1 MKVPI
6 HKPVLVKEILS
17 YIDFEKKRIF
27 LDLTIGEGGH
37 SYEII
42 KRMKE
47 DSLLIGLDIDPDVL
61 EVAKER
67 LKTDNRRV
75 ILINDNYKNFPL
87 VLKGLG
93 IEKVDFMLL
102 DLGFSSFHLR
112 KGRGFSFDDDTSID
126 MRYRKNIRS
135 GEYVINSLGEK
146 ELTYIF
152 KTFGE
157 IREAKKIARKIVQ
170 EREKAPITTGK
181 RLKEIIESLYPAYMR
196 KGSIHPATKV
206 FQALRIY
213 VNKELENLKTFLSS
227 FQNYLNKN
235 GVVEIISYHSLE
247 DRMVKKRFLELERE
261 GVIKV
266 LTKKPITPQEEE
278 IEDNIRSRSAKLRVA
293 KKI

>member
-93 IEKVDFMLL
+93 IEKVDFILL

-157 IREAKKIARKIVQ
+157 IREAKRIARKIVQ

>member
-37 SYEII
+37 SYETI

-67 LKTDNRRV
+67 LKTDNRRI

-93 IEKVDFMLL
+93 IEKVDFILL

-157 IREAKKIARKIVQ
+157 IREAKRIARKIVQ

>member
-6 HKPVLVKEILS
+6 HKPVLIKEILS

-67 LKTDNRRV
+67 LKTDNRRI

-93 IEKVDFMLL
+93 IEKVDFILL

>member
-67 LKTDNRRV
+67 LKTDNRRI

-157 IREAKKIARKIVQ
+157 IREAKRIARKIVQ

>member
-6 HKPVLVKEILS
+6 HKPVLVKEILF

-37 SYEII
+37 SHEIL
-42 KRMKE
+42 KRMKK

-67 LKTDNRRV
+67 LKTNNRRV
-75 ILINDNYKNFPL
+75 VLINDNYKNFPL
-87 VLKGLG
+87 ILKRLG

-112 KGRGFSFDDDTSID
+112 KGRGFSFDDDISID

-157 IREAKKIARKIVQ
+157 IREAKRIARKIVH
-170 EREKAPITTGK
+170 ERKKAPITTGK
-181 RLKEIIESLYPAYMR
+181 RLKEIIESIYPFHIR
-196 KGSIHPATKV
+196 KKGIHPATKV

-227 FQNYLNKN
+227 FQDYLNKN

-266 LTKKPITPQEEE
+266 LTKRPITPQEEE

>member
-87 VLKGLG
+87 VLKRLG

-112 KGRGFSFDDDTSID
+112 KGRGFSFNDDTSID

-146 ELTYIF
+146 ELTHIF

>member
-1 MKVPI
+1 MKMPI

-17 YIDFEKKRIF
+17 YIDFEKKRTF
-27 LDLTIGEGGH
+27 LDLTTGEGGH
-37 SYEII
+37 SYEIM
-42 KRMKE
+42 KRMRE

-61 EVAKER
+61 KVTEER
-67 LKTDNRRV
+67 LKTGNKRV
-75 ILINDNYKNFPL
+75 ILINHNYKNFPL
-87 VLKGLG
+87 VLKRLG

-126 MRYRKNIRS
+126 MRYRKNLRS
-135 GEYVINSLGEK
+135 GEYVINSFGER

-157 IREAKKIARKIVQ
+157 IREARRIARKIIQ

-181 RLKEIIESLYPAYMR
+181 RLKEIIESLYPAHMR

-227 FQNYLNKN
+227 FQSYLNKN
-235 GVVEIISYHSLE
+235 GIVEIISYHSLE
-247 DRMVKKRFLELERE
+247 DRMVKKKFLELERE
-261 GVIKV
+261 GTVEV
-266 LTKKPITPQEEE
+266 LTKRPITPQKEE

-293 KKI
+293 KKV

>member
-27 LDLTIGEGGH
+27 LDLTTGEGGH
-37 SYEII
+37 SYEIM
-42 KRMKE
+42 KRMRE

-61 EVAKER
+61 KVTEER
-67 LKTDNRRV
+67 LKVDNKRV

-87 VLKGLG
+87 VLKRLG

-102 DLGFSSFHLR
+102 DLGFSSFQLK

-126 MRYRKNIRS
+126 MRYQKNIRS

-157 IREAKKIARKIVQ
+157 IREARRIARKIIQ
-170 EREKAPITTGK
+170 EREKAPIITGK
-181 RLKEIIESLYPAYMR
+181 RLKEIIESLYPVHMR
-196 KGSIHPATKV
+196 KGGIHPATKV

-227 FQNYLNKN
+227 FQSYLNKD
-235 GVVEIISYHSLE
+235 GIVEIISYHSLE
-247 DRMVKKRFLELERE
+247 DRMVKKKFLELERE
-261 GVIKV
+261 GTVEV
-266 LTKKPITPQEEE
+266 LTKRPITPQKEE

-293 KKI
+293 KKV

>member
-67 LKTDNRRV
+67 LKTDNRRI

-93 IEKVDFMLL
+93 IEKVDFILL

-157 IREAKKIARKIVQ
+157 IREAKRIARKIVQ

>member
-6 HKPVLVKEILS
+6 HKPVLIKEILS

-87 VLKGLG
+87 VLKRLG

-112 KGRGFSFDDDTSID
+112 KGRGFSFNDDTSID

-146 ELTYIF
+146 ELTHIF

-227 FQNYLNKN
+227 FQDYLNKN

>member
-6 HKPVLVKEILS
+6 HKPVLVKEILF

-112 KGRGFSFDDDTSID
+112 KGRGFSFDDDISID

-157 IREAKKIARKIVQ
+157 IREAKRIARKIVQ

-227 FQNYLNKN
+227 FQDYLNKN

-266 LTKKPITPQEEE
+266 LTKRPITPQEEE

>member
-6 HKPVLVKEILS
+6 HKPVLIKEILS

-67 LKTDNRRV
+67 LKTDNRRI

-93 IEKVDFMLL
+93 IEKVDFILL

-247 DRMVKKRFLELERE
+247 DRMAKKRFLELERE

>member
-93 IEKVDFMLL
+93 IEKVDFILL

-112 KGRGFSFDDDTSID
+112 KGRGFSFNDDTSID

-146 ELTYIF
+146 ELTHIF

>member
-1 MKVPI
+1 MKAPI

-27 LDLTIGEGGH
+27 LDLTTGEGGH
-37 SYEII
+37 SYEIM
-42 KRMKE
+42 KRMRE

-61 EVAKER
+61 KVTEER
-67 LKTDNRRV
+67 LKVDNKRV

-87 VLKGLG
+87 VLKRLG
-93 IEKVDFMLL
+93 IEKVDSMLL

-126 MRYRKNIRS
+126 MRYRKNLRS
-135 GEYVINSLGEK
+135 GEYVINSLGER

-157 IREAKKIARKIVQ
+157 IREAKRIARKIIQ
-170 EREKAPITTGK
+170 EREKALITTGK
-181 RLKEIIESLYPAYMR
+181 RLKEIIESLYPAHTR

-227 FQNYLNKN
+227 FQSYLNKD
-235 GVVEIISYHSLE
+235 GIVEIISYHSLE
-247 DRMVKKRFLELERE
+247 DRMVKKKFLELERE
-261 GVIKV
+261 GTVEV
-266 LTKKPITPQEEE
+266 LTKRPITPQKEE

-293 KKI
+293 KKV

>member
-87 VLKGLG
+87 VLKRLG

-112 KGRGFSFDDDTSID
+112 KGRGFSFNDDTSID

-146 ELTYIF
+146 ELTHIF

-157 IREAKKIARKIVQ
+157 IREAKRIARKIVQ

>member
-87 VLKGLG
+87 VLKRLG

-112 KGRGFSFDDDTSID
+112 KGRGFSFNDDTSID

-196 KGSIHPATKV
+196 KRSIHPATKV

>member
-6 HKPVLVKEILS
+6 HKPVLIKEILS

-93 IEKVDFMLL
+93 IEKVDFILL

-157 IREAKKIARKIVQ
+157 IREAKRIARKIVQ

-247 DRMVKKRFLELERE
+247 DRMAKKRFLELERE

>member
-87 VLKGLG
+87 VLKRLG

-146 ELTYIF
+146 ELTHIF

>member
-37 SYEII
+37 SYETI

-87 VLKGLG
+87 VLKRLG
-93 IEKVDFMLL
+93 IEKVDFILL

-112 KGRGFSFDDDTSID
+112 KGRGFSFNDDTSID

-146 ELTYIF
+146 ELTHIF

>member
-1 MKVPI
+1 MKAPI

-27 LDLTIGEGGH
+27 LDLTTGEGGH
-37 SYEII
+37 SYEIM
-42 KRMKE
+42 KRMRE
-47 DSLLIGLDIDPDVL
+47 DSLLIGLDIDLDVL
-61 EVAKER
+61 KVTEER
-67 LKTDNRRV
+67 LKVDNKRV

-87 VLKGLG
+87 VLKRLG

-102 DLGFSSFHLR
+102 DLGFSSFQLK

-126 MRYRKNIRS
+126 MRYQKNIRS

-157 IREAKKIARKIVQ
+157 IREARRIARKIIQ
-170 EREKAPITTGK
+170 EREKAPIITGK
-181 RLKEIIESLYPAYMR
+181 RLKEIIESLYPVHMR
-196 KGSIHPATKV
+196 KGDIHPATKV

-227 FQNYLNKN
+227 FQSYLNKD
-235 GVVEIISYHSLE
+235 GIVEIISYHSLE
-247 DRMVKKRFLELERE
+247 DRMVKKKFLELERE
-261 GVIKV
+261 GTLEV
-266 LTKKPITPQEEE
+266 LTKRPITPQKEE

-293 KKI
+293 KKV

>member
-87 VLKGLG
+87 VLKRLG

>member
-1 MKVPI
+1 
-6 HKPVLVKEILS
+6 
-17 YIDFEKKRIF
+17 
-27 LDLTIGEGGH
+27 
-37 SYEII
+37 
-42 KRMKE
+42 
-47 DSLLIGLDIDPDVL
+47 
-61 EVAKER
+61 
-67 LKTDNRRV
+67 
-75 ILINDNYKNFPL
+75 
-87 VLKGLG
+87 
-93 IEKVDFMLL
+93 
-102 DLGFSSFHLR
+102 
-112 KGRGFSFDDDTSID
+112 

-157 IREAKKIARKIVQ
+157 IREAKRIARKIVQ

-247 DRMVKKRFLELERE
+247 DRMAKKRFLELERE

>member
-87 VLKGLG
+87 VLKRHG

-146 ELTYIF
+146 ELTHIF

-157 IREAKKIARKIVQ
+157 IREAKRIARKIVQ

>member
-87 VLKGLG
+87 VLKRLG

-112 KGRGFSFDDDTSID
+112 KGRGFSFNDDTSID

-146 ELTYIF
+146 ELTHIF

-247 DRMVKKRFLELERE
+247 DRMAKKRFLELERE

>member
-42 KRMKE
+42 KGMKK

-67 LKTDNRRV
+67 LKTDNRRI

-93 IEKVDFMLL
+93 IEKVDFILL

-157 IREAKKIARKIVQ
+157 IREAKRIARKIVQ

>member
-87 VLKGLG
+87 VLKKLG

-112 KGRGFSFDDDTSID
+112 KGRGFSFNDDTSID

-146 ELTYIF
+146 ELTHIF

-247 DRMVKKRFLELERE
+247 DRMAKKRFLELERE